1 MASVAGE
8 IIHILDFARPKASF
22 SFLPLS
28 LMCTRPWSNPFTG
41 HTPSAI
47 PSQVHILSQLVT
59 NPFCV
64 LTVVQSIW
72 PKVFAFEFWK
82 ALSILQMLPH

>member
-1 MASVAGE
+1 MASVGGG
-8 IIHILDFARPKASF
+8 IIHILDFARRKAPF
-22 SFLPLS
+22 PFLPLS
-28 LMCTRPWSNPFTG
+28 LMCTQPESNPFTE

-64 LTVVQSIW
+64 LTVIQSIW
-72 PKVFAFEFWK
+72 SKVFAFEFWK